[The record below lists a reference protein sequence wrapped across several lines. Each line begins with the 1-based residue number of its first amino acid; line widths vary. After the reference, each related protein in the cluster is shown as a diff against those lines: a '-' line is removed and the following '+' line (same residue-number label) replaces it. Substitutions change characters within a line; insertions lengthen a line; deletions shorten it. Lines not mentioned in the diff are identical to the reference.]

1 VFLPLTLSLC
11 AQKNNKRE
19 QCNSKLKEE
28 RQTLI
33 EKRSVL
39 LSYSDE

>member
-11 AQKNNKRE
+11 AQQDNKKV

-33 EKRSVL
+33 EKRTVL
-39 LSYSDE
+39 LSYPDE